1 MCLLY
6 CPSFFLKKNRF
17 LFVGPPRRVMF
28 LCGFSF
34 FLVFS
39 PQKNLQNKL
48 FLLVFELSFLTMS
61 FVCFMFLDHL
71 RNMFPLQCFSLPLYF
86 RLSFILFPS
95 VLSFLSPL
103 VFSFLSL
110 SSSSYFK
117 LSLFLS
123 SCCLDVSLCKTAAKL
138 SFAVFSCQCST
149 CTETPTQQSA
159 TTQDQ
164 HHAQGLAL
172 CHDVTLDIVTHRWV
186 PAGHPQYTGARE
198 GRLWVAQAQT
208 QLTLFVDPQSLS
220 LECEHGSGAR
230 RFEVQL
236 GPRTQPELVH
246 QRTQDSAVKPRRVAD
261 ARVTLNPT
269 RRRRPC

>member
-1 MCLLY
+1 MASTRDVLACTTKEYSETLSRSESLRV
-6 CPSFFLKKNRF
+6 PT
-17 LFVGPPRRVMF
+17 PRR
-28 LCGFSF
+28 
-34 FLVFS
+34 
-39 PQKNLQNKL
+39 
-48 FLLVFELSFLTMS
+48 E
-61 FVCFMFLDHL
+61 
-71 RNMFPLQCFSLPLYF
+71 
-86 RLSFILFPS
+86 
-95 VLSFLSPL
+95 
-103 VFSFLSL
+103 
-110 SSSSYFK
+110 
-117 LSLFLS
+117 
-123 SCCLDVSLCKTAAKL
+123 
-138 SFAVFSCQCST
+138 CQCST

-186 PAGHPQYTGARE
+186 PAGHPQYIGARE